1 MEVLSLVETGYA
13 NEDDVADMYEK
24 PRRWVSDKLREGKKA
39 LEIMIQKIVILEIGE
54 IANGF

>member
-39 LEIMIQKIVILEIGE
+39 LEIMIQK
-54 IANGF
+54 NCHSRDW